1 MYTLDELKQ
10 MVFIDIETTAQTETL
25 QETLDTNSNL
35 KEYWLEKYEKIKSQ
49 DNSGEELSEEAAYKK
64 MAGLSAEW
72 GKVVCI
78 SIGQLKF
85 DETGMP
91 IGFSAKSYYGDDE
104 KELLSNFMK
113 VAGAIMQKKSSMKW
127 AGHYIKGFD
136 IPFIIKRC
144 VINQVPV
151 IRQFHLHKL
160 KPWETC
166 LIDTKE
172 VWSFG
177 SWGNSARLGH
187 LAEILNIPTPK
198 DEVKGSEVNAA
209 YWNGRLEEIK
219 DYCEKDIRATANLLL
234 RLSGIPIIGDNQAP
248 F

>member
-1 MYTLDELKQ
+1 
-10 MVFIDIETTAQTETL
+10 
-25 QETLDTNSNL
+25 
-35 KEYWLEKYEKIKSQ
+35 
-49 DNSGEELSEEAAYKK
+49 
-64 MAGLSAEW
+64 
-72 GKVVCI
+72 
-78 SIGQLKF
+78 
-85 DETGMP
+85 MP
-91 IGFSAKSYYGDDE
+91 IGFTAKSYYGDNE

-113 VAGAIMQKKSSMKW
+113 IAGGIMQKKSSMKW

-187 LAEILNIPTPK
+187 LAEILDIPTPK
-198 DEVKGSEVNAA
+198 EEIKGSEVNAA
-209 YWNGRLEEIK
+209 YWNGQLEEIK
-219 DYCEKDIRATANLLL
+219 EYCERDIKATADLML
-234 RLSGIPIIGDNQAP
+234 RLSGIPIIQEDEGVP